1 MKIQNI
7 MSMSGFDYA
16 VASGRVD
23 EMSEASILAWGKKQ
37 MTKKC
42 SFALKHGE
50 AFKIDSAGV
59 HTYDLDTFWE
69 LVDNGIITCLCY
81 DGDTAFYTRQEA
93 TLSQMEGL
101 LRQTQEKQAVLSQR
115 RAWYF
120 ERHIPGID
128 LAAQLQVLSK
138 RVKHQ
143 KQTINY
149 LLSKEGRL

>member
-1 MKIQNI
+1 MKITEI
-7 MSMSGFDYA
+7 MNLPGYDYA

-23 EMSEASILAWGKKQ
+23 EMANESILSWGKKQ
-37 MTKKC
+37 MVKKC
-42 SFALKHGE
+42 SFAFKHGE
-50 AFKIDSAGV
+50 AFKIDNAGV
-59 HTYDLDTFWE
+59 HTYDLETFWE
-69 LVDNGIITCLCY
+69 LVDNGILTCLCY

-101 LRQTQEKQAVLSQR
+101 LRQTKEKQAVLSQR

-120 ERHIPGID
+120 ERHIPGIA

-138 RVKHQ
+138 RLKHQ
-143 KQTINY
+143 RATINY